1 MTRNFSN
8 SFIFSITFA
17 DYSSLRVESSC
28 IYYIQT
34 KVNCRQ
40 KVKNCMMERKLAK
53 FFLTNRQFT
62 ISQAVMCN
70 SLVHGLVLNEHCLS
84 RAKQRFNISIL
95 HHILICTPVTYSMNS
110 LLIYF
115 KFHFLLPTNEY
126 TYLISF
132 PHFEAQ
138 NQNRCFLK

>member
-1 MTRNFSN
+1 
-8 SFIFSITFA
+8 
-17 DYSSLRVESSC
+17 
-28 IYYIQT
+28 
-34 KVNCRQ
+34 
-40 KVKNCMMERKLAK
+40 MMERKLAK

-115 KFHFLLPTNEY
+115 RFHFLLPTNEY

-138 NQNRCFLK
+138 NQNRCFLKLDTYTYLLALAIFNNLSTYLLMYVALLHK